1 MLTSRVICCCQLS
14 KEKIDECTK
23 IAGIKDG
30 MGIKH
35 AADGERQGLEK

>member
-1 MLTSRVICCCQLS
+1 MFTSRVTCRCQLS
-14 KEKIDECTK
+14 REKIDECTK

-30 MGIKH
+30 RIIKH